1 MIAPS
6 MSTAHF
12 YNKFNFKGNRV
23 KVLFKVLVLVFV
35 VFVSA
40 CTNKVV
46 DGSSVKVEQVNQKSL
61 ENNVLIDIQAGSG
74 SFLMK
79 GGKQHEN
86 YTINVFYHKP
96 KGFNESSPI
105 LMVIPG
111 AGRNADDYRDSW
123 VASSEKYNALILS
136 PSYKEEDYDFAA
148 YHLGGIVKNLTF
160 LKEPRM
166 EKYNKRMVFKI
177 ANEDISFDRNYDS
190 DSFIFQ
196 DLDRIFDSA
205 VMALGT
211 PQKQYDIFG
220 HSAGGQIAHRLAV
233 FNPNSKVNRILAANS
248 GSYTVPSFDQ
258 KLPFGT
264 QDALLS
270 KSHFENAFAEKLV
283 LFIGEKDNA
292 FETGGMLLHSPA
304 VNVQGLH
311 RLARAQYFYKHS
323 KEMASELDVKFN
335 WQLKIIP
342 NIGHNYRL
350 MGKAAATYL
359 YE

>member
-1 MIAPS
+1 M
-6 MSTAHF
+6 
-12 YNKFNFKGNRV
+12 
-23 KVLFKVLVLVFV
+23 KVLCKVLILVFV

-40 CTNKVV
+40 CTNKII
-46 DGSSVKVEQVNQKSL
+46 DGYNVKENQDNPESL
-61 ENNVLIDIQAGSG
+61 ADNVLVDIQAGSG
-74 SFLMK
+74 SFSMK

-136 PSYKEEDYDFAA
+136 PSYKEEDYNFAA
-148 YHLGGIVKNLTF
+148 YHLGGIVKNMKF

-177 ANEDISFDRNYDS
+177 EDEDISFDRNYHS
-190 DSFIFQ
+190 DSFIFK
-196 DLDRIFDSA
+196 DMDRIFDHA
-205 VMALGT
+205 VMALAT

-248 GSYTVPSFDQ
+248 GSYTVPSFAQ

-270 KSHFENAFAEKLV
+270 KSHFEKAFAEKLV
-283 LFIGEKDNA
+283 LFIGEKDNEN
-292 FETGGMLLHSPA
+292 ETGGMLLHSPA
-304 VNVQGLH
+304 VNKQGLH
-311 RLARAQYFYKHS
+311 RLARAQYFYKNS
-323 KEMASELDVKFN
+323 KIMASTLELKFN

-350 MGKAAATYL
+350 MGQAAATYL